1 MKISEI
7 AELAGV
13 SIGTVDRVI
22 HKRGRV
28 APLTKAKIEKII
40 KDSGYKTN
48 IIASN
53 LKTGATLKIG
63 ILIPK
68 LNTEQ
73 GYWEKCYSG
82 VKKAIDEI
90 SAFSVEVVLRE
101 FDRQVR
107 GDLLSKGLELVQDK
121 IDVLALAPIVQ
132 SESYQLISQLNNIQ
146 YAFFDSPLCNTTP
159 ITENLQDPYAAGWCS
174 ARLMELFKPGE
185 NTFFSLQMHNTA
197 YNQQRRSQG
206 FIDYFKNKQ
215 ATVLNYTWQESSD
228 DLFFSFVDSLLLEYP
243 EVAGIFMTNSATG
256 QLAKYIA
263 NKKMEKHPCIVGFDL
278 LNENVEQLKK
288 GNIAALISQQPEL
301 QGYNTLQEIFRI
313 KVMRLEETVPTSP
326 IPISIILKE
335 NIPE

>member
-53 LKTGATLKIG
+53 LKTGATLIIG
-63 ILIPK
+63 ILIPR
-68 LNTEQ
+68 LDTEQ

-90 SAFSVEVVLRE
+90 SAFSVEIVMLE

-107 GDLLSKGLELVQDK
+107 GDLLNKGLELRDK
-121 IDVLALAPIVQ
+121 NIDVLALAPIVQ
-132 SESYQLISQLNNIQ
+132 SESYQLISRLGNIQ
-146 YAFFDSPLCNTTP
+146 YAFFDSPLYNTSP

-174 ARLMELFKPGE
+174 ARLMELFKPGK
-185 NTFFSLQMHNTA
+185 NTFISLQMYNTA

-206 FIDYFKNKQ
+206 FIDYFKDKE
-215 ATVLNYTWQESSD
+215 ATGLNYTWKESSD
-228 DLFFSFVDSLLLEYP
+228 LLFFSFVDSLLLEYP
-243 EVAGIFMTNSATG
+243 DVAGFFMTNSATG
-256 QLAKYIA
+256 QLAEYIS
-263 NKKMEKHPCIVGFDL
+263 KKEIEVHPCIVGFDL
-278 LNENVEQLKK
+278 LDKNVEQLKL

-313 KVMRLEETVPTSP
+313 KVMKLEDTVPTSP